1 VGEHK
6 LAFSVSEGSTMAAIY
21 LAARYSRHPEMQE
34 VARRLAELGHTVTS
48 RWVQGNHQVND
59 DQLLN
64 DPDRA
69 RTFAQ
74 EDVQDLLKADTF
86 VLFTDPIRTAT
97 RGGKQVEFGMALGDP
112 DMAIIIV
119 GPPENVFQHLPDIE
133 QVPDAEALYR
143 LLGAP
148 C

>member
-1 VGEHK
+1 
-6 LAFSVSEGSTMAAIY
+6 MAAIY

-59 DQLLN
+59 DQLLHE
-64 DPDRA
+64 PSRA
-69 RTFAQ
+69 QTFAE
-74 EDVQDLLKADTF
+74 EDLQDLMAANTF
-86 VLFTDPIRTAT
+86 VLFTDPVRTAT
-97 RGGKQVEFGMALGDP
+97 RGGKQVELGYALCLSHIEP
-112 DMAIIIV
+112 DQMRVIVV
-119 GPPENVFQHLPDIE
+119 GPPENVFQCLLGVE
-133 QVPDAEALYR
+133 RVPDAKALYR